1 MGKGGYL
8 GGSSLVGWGAG
19 AFAGRGS
26 VTMQPATKGT
36 AKWGKPKKA
45 RKPNAQARKSTTGA
59 GLTISEQVA
68 RAKKRVETV
77 KDDII
82 KTRSRLVV
90 LERQLV
96 EAERQLDA
104 AQKLP
109 RRSAASIAAEMTAE
123 GRR

>member
-26 VTMQPATKGT
+26 VTMQPATKGK
-36 AKWGKPKKA
+36 AKGGKPKTA
-45 RKPNAQARKSTTGA
+45 RKPDAQAKKSTTGA

-68 RAKKRVETV
+68 RAKKRVDAV
-77 KDDII
+77 KADIA
-82 KTRSRLVV
+82 KTRSRLMV
-90 LERQLV
+90 LERQLA

-109 RRSAASIAAEMTAE
+109 RRSAAGIAAAKAAE
-123 GRR
+123 GQQ